1 MPNRAEK
8 SELRRRLRRARAALP
23 KKERAAATRA
33 ANGFLKRFIR
43 RGSRIGVYWPVGS
56 EMRLNGFV
64 QTALSR
70 GAELYLPYIE
80 PDSLRLWFTP
90 YRGDAAQAERKRGK
104 GSLHIPQF
112 GGKKIR
118 AHRLHVLFVPLVGID
133 RQGYRLGQGGGY
145 YDVSLAAL
153 KGRTRPQTVGVGFAC
168 QLCDALPHEPHD
180 IQLDAFVCER
190 GIIRF

>member
-8 SELRRRLRRARAALP
+8 SELRRRLRRVRAALP

-33 ANGFLKRFIR
+33 ANVFLKRFICH
-43 RGSRIGVYWPVGS
+43 GSRIGVYWPVGS

-90 YRGDAAQAERKRGK
+90 YQADAAQAERKRGK

-153 KGRTRPQTVGVGFAC
+153 RGRLRPRTVGVGFAC
-168 QLCDALPHEPHD
+168 QLCDSLPHEPHD

>member
-8 SELRRRLRRARAALP
+8 SEFRRRLRRARAALP

-90 YRGDAAQAERKRGK
+90 YRGDAAQAERKRG
-104 GSLHIPQF
+104 SARLHIPQF

-118 AHRLHVLFVPLVGID
+118 AHGLHVLFVPLVGID

-153 KGRTRPQTVGVGFAC
+153 RGRLRPRTVGVGFAC

-180 IQLDAFVCER
+180 IQLDAFVCEL